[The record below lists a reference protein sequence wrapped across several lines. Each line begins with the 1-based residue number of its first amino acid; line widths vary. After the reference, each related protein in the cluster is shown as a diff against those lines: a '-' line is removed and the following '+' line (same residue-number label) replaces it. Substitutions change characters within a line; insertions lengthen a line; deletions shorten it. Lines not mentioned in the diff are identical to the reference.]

1 MALLL
6 KGAPVSAALNAKTA
20 EMAESLLHRGVQP
33 ALAIVRV
40 GERPDD
46 LSYERMAVRRAQAAG
61 VHARCVALDAGTDTE
76 ALLAVIAQLNGD
88 PSIHGILLLRPLPEQ
103 IDEARACAA
112 IVPQKDVDGVTDG
125 SLAGV
130 FTGSGR
136 GFAPCTAAACME
148 ILRHYGIDPA
158 GKRAVVVGRSLV
170 VGRPLSMLLLHAM
183 DLTMSTTS
191 EHDMLRSIVRA
202 HTA

>member
-61 VHARCVALDAGTDTE
+61 VHAGASRSMRARIRKPC
-76 ALLAVIAQLNGD
+76 
-88 PSIHGILLLRPLPEQ
+88 LP
-103 IDEARACAA
+103 
-112 IVPQKDVDGVTDG
+112 
-125 SLAGV
+125 
-130 FTGSGR
+130 
-136 GFAPCTAAACME
+136 
-148 ILRHYGIDPA
+148 
-158 GKRAVVVGRSLV
+158 
-170 VGRPLSMLLLHAM
+170 
-183 DLTMSTTS
+183 
-191 EHDMLRSIVRA
+191 
-202 HTA
+202 